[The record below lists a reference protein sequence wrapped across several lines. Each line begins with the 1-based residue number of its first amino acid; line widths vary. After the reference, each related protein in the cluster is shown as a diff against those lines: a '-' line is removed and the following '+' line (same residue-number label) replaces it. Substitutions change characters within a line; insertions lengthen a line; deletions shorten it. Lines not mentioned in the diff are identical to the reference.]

1 MKKILGLMIVTI
13 IILVTSITYAKDE
26 YKDCTVTRIVD
37 GDTFIC
43 DKIKIRIAWINA
55 PELKKKGKK
64 AEAYANEAKKYLSK
78 LIKDKQVS
86 IQIIGKDKYK
96 RTLAYVDYYPTKSDS
111 DYIDISQEMLMKGM
125 AKSYTDFPNIEDSD
139 KEILLN
145 LEKEAKKNKVWLWSK

>member
-1 MKKILGLMIVTI
+1 MKKIILSLIVL
-13 IILVTSITYAKDE
+13 ILLFNNSYAKDE

-43 DKIKIRIAWINA
+43 DKEKIRIAWINA

-78 LIKDKQVS
+78 LIKGKQVS

-96 RTLAYVDYYPTKSDS
+96 RTLAYVDLFKEDKST
-111 DYIDISQEMLMKGM
+111 DISQEMLMKGM
-125 AKSYTDFPNIEDSD
+125 AKSYTDFPNIEVSD
-139 KEILLN
+139 KEILLS
-145 LEKEAKKNKVWLWSK
+145 LEKEAKNNKVWLWNK